1 MCGRLS
7 PQIDN
12 KIQIFPTSNWK
23 NEFKTASE
31 CGFDSIEW
39 IFDLQKNP
47 ILDEQGLHEM
57 KKLSSESNIQ
67 INSICCDYFMEK
79 LLFNVDEFE
88 LNNRLEVLHNLIVN
102 CHKLGIKILELPF
115 VDSSSLKTDD
125 EENQTVRNLD
135 KEISFAEKNDIVIT
149 FETDLKPKRFE
160 QFLKKFSH
168 KNIAANYD
176 TGNSASLGY
185 YVSEEL
191 SVLGPWIANIHIK
204 DRLLHGNSVNLGMGN
219 TDFDL
224 FFSQIKEIHYSGDL
238 IIQGARNDSHEDP
251 TITCKKYLN
260 FVKQYL
266 HKHSL

>member
-88 LNNRLEVLHNLIVN
+88 
-102 CHKLGIKILELPF
+102 
-115 VDSSSLKTDD
+115 
-125 EENQTVRNLD
+125 
-135 KEISFAEKNDIVIT
+135 
-149 FETDLKPKRFE
+149 
-160 QFLKKFSH
+160 
-168 KNIAANYD
+168 
-176 TGNSASLGY
+176 
-185 YVSEEL
+185 
-191 SVLGPWIANIHIK
+191 
-204 DRLLHGNSVNLGMGN
+204 
-219 TDFDL
+219 
-224 FFSQIKEIHYSGDL
+224 
-238 IIQGARNDSHEDP
+238 
-251 TITCKKYLN
+251 
-260 FVKQYL
+260 
-266 HKHSL
+266 